1 MSKTLGVA
9 FGGSGAEGIAGIAYV
24 RALEEMGIQPDI
36 VSGTGVG
43 SVIAAMYAAGMTSE
57 DMIKFL
63 KDINFPGA
71 KRPINENKVKD
82 AKYGILDDMGLEEYF
97 QIVVPV
103 KVFDRL
109 YFPLKIVAADYVDG
123 SEVVFTDG
131 SVGTAVRAGV
141 SIPGIF
147 SPHETEE
154 TFYIDGSCVNPV
166 PFDTI
171 RNDCDVLVCID
182 PKIIHAIDEN
192 EEESGEIE
200 LSLNVFPV
208 FKASFDAAK
217 SALMAEKMKSCNIE
231 VYEKVPVNI
240 INKYDFVQYQE
251 ILDSLKERVEDF
263 KTKIAEAMA

>member
-9 FGGSGAEGIAGIAYV
+9 FGGGGAEGIAGIAYV

-43 SVIAAMYAAGMTSE
+43 SVIAAMYAAGMTSA
-57 DMIKFL
+57 DMIAFL
-63 KDINFPGA
+63 DDVNFPGA

-82 AKYGILDDMGLEEYF
+82 SKYGILDDMGLEEYF

-103 KVFDRL
+103 KIFDRL

-123 SEVVFTDG
+123 SEVVFTEG

-141 SIPGIF
+141 SIPGVF

-182 PKIIHAIDEN
+182 PEIVHAEDEP
-192 EEESGEIE
+192 EEQIE
-200 LSLNVFPV
+200 LSLNVFPA
-208 FKASFDAAK
+208 FKGAFDAAK
-217 SALMAEKMKSCNIE
+217 KALKAEKRKSCEIE
-231 VYEKVPVNI
+231 VYENVPVDI
-240 INKYDFVQYQE
+240 INMYDFVQYQE
-251 ILDSLKERVEDF
+251 ILDSQQERVENF
-263 KTKIAEAMA
+263 KSKIAEAMS

>member
-24 RALEEMGIQPDI
+24 QALEEMGVEPVI
-36 VSGTGVG
+36 VSGTGIG
-43 SVIAAMYAAGMTSE
+43 SVIAAMYASGMKSAE
-57 DMIKFL
+57 MISFL
-63 KDINFPGA
+63 DDVNFPGA

-103 KVFDRL
+103 KVFERL

-123 SEVVFTDG
+123 SAIVFSDG
-131 SVGTAVRAGV
+131 DVGRAVRAGV

-166 PFDTI
+166 PFDII
-171 RNDCDVLVCID
+171 RDDCDVLAAID
-182 PKIIHAIDEN
+182 PQVEYIMD
-192 EEESGEIE
+192 EEEKME
-200 LSLNVFPV
+200 LSLNVFPA
-208 FKASFDAAK
+208 FRGTLNAAK
-217 SALMAEKMKSCNIE
+217 KALLAEKIKSCNIE

-240 INKYDFVQYQE
+240 INTYDFVQYHE
-251 ILDSLKERVEDF
+251 ILESLTERIEEF
-263 KTKIAEAMA
+263 KTKIEKAIL

>member
-9 FGGSGAEGIAGIAYV
+9 FGGGGAEGIAGIAYV
-24 RALEEMGIQPDI
+24 RALEELGVVPDI
-36 VSGTGVG
+36 VSGVGIG
-43 SVIAAMYAAGMTSE
+43 SVIAAMYAAGMSSA
-57 DMIKFL
+57 DMIAFL
-63 KDINFPGA
+63 DDVNFPGA
-71 KRPINENKVKD
+71 KRPINENKIKD

-109 YFPLKIVAADYVDG
+109 YFPLKIVATDYVDG
-123 SEVVFTDG
+123 SEVVFTEG

-154 TFYIDGSCVNPV
+154 TFYIDGTCVNPV

-182 PKIIHAIDEN
+182 PEIVHSIGEEGEEDE
-192 EEESGEIE
+192 EIE
-200 LSLNVFPV
+200 LSLNVFPA
-208 FKASFDAAK
+208 FRGAYDAAK
-217 SALMAEKMKSCNIE
+217 KALIAEKMKSSNIE
-231 VYEKVPVNI
+231 IYEKVPVNI
-240 INKYDFVQYQE
+240 INMYDFVQYNE
-251 ILDSLKERVEDF
+251 ILESLEERVDAF
-263 KTKIAEAMA
+263 KTKITEAMA

>member
-24 RALEEMGIQPDI
+24 RALEQMGIEPNI

-43 SVIAAMYAAGMTSE
+43 SVIAAMYAAGMSSE

-63 KDINFPGA
+63 DDVNFPGA

-141 SIPGIF
+141 SIPGVF

-182 PKIIHAIDEN
+182 PQIVHGSDED
-192 EEESGEIE
+192 EQDEEIE
-200 LSLNVFPV
+200 LSLNVFPA
-208 FKASFDAAK
+208 FKGAYDAAK
-217 SALMAEKMKSCNIE
+217 RALIAEKMKSCDIE

-240 INKYDFVQYQE
+240 INMYDFVQYSE
-251 ILDSLKERVEDF
+251 ILDSLEDRVEEF
-263 KTKIAEAMA
+263 KTKITEAMA